1 MFSMVSPISSSPVI
15 TGSFPYANKAITDF
29 IDALVSLKINPNEG
43 FAKNL
48 NDFSSSLNNG
58 YSEILRFFENTEF
71 PKILTLPSLI
81 NAAIQSFSYISSLRD
96 PQPLNIITLL
106 YGFDS
111 SPQNISFEDFTG
123 KINQYRNG
131 KGIPS
136 KILDYILKEFER
148 RNVPNFLNTIYDVY
162 KDIDKLDNIDNSSKL
177 DFTHDE
183 LFGEDISVEDL
194 WKSANSFQRNFK
206 AIMDLDALINGNTN
220 VPNNILPMNNFR
232 SIAKNKNIIPAF
244 KILNLRPLVRDL
256 KGFMR
261 LAGDENE
268 VVRQVATALD
278 QELTAKA
285 PSEQLDNYKKL
296 ALAVFPSDIAGRLR
310 AAGFA
315 PTNSK
320 A

>member
-1 MFSMVSPISSSPVI
+1 MVSPISSSPVI
-15 TGSFPYANKAITDF
+15 TGSFLKANKAITDF

-58 YSEILRFFENTEF
+58 YFESLRVFQNKEF

-81 NAAIQSFSYISSLRD
+81 NFAIQSLSYISSLSD
-96 PQPLNIITLL
+96 PQTLNMNTLMF
-106 YGFDS
+106 GFDS
-111 SPQNISFEDFTG
+111 SPQNISFEDFTK
-123 KINQYRNG
+123 KINQYRTGND
-131 KGIPS
+131 IPS

-162 KDIDKLDNIDNSSKL
+162 IDIDKLDNIDNSSKL

-183 LFGEDISVEDL
+183 LFGEDISEEYL
-194 WKSANSFQRNFK
+194 RKSANSFQRNFK
-206 AIMDLDALINGNTN
+206 AIMAVDHLING
-220 VPNNILPMNNFR
+220 VPDVPSDIIPMKNFR

-256 KGFMR
+256 NGFMN
-261 LAGDENE
+261 LSGDD
-268 VVRQVATALD
+268 VIKQVATALD

-285 PSEQLDNYKKL
+285 PEGQLDNYKKL
-296 ALAVFPSDIAGRLR
+296 ALAVFPSEIAGRLR

-315 PTNSK
+315 PNSK